1 MVKFE
6 NIEIKYGD
14 FVAIENLNLDIK
26 EDRKS
31 VV

>member
-26 EDRKS
+26 EGAHP
-31 VV
+31 